1 MKINCLLFL
10 SFIFASA
17 SSAQLAITPGAEFTI
32 SGNMQLTLQDFGLIN
47 NGRFNAGN
55 SKVSFIGNTSSLI
68 SGSQPL
74 QFHEL
79 EMNKTNNSSI
89 LLQRAINVGQRILF
103 SSGFLDLNGFDIEL
117 GNTGSLDGEKEN
129 SRVIGSGGGEIL
141 SRANLNSPAESNPG
155 NLGCLISSNQN
166 LGSVTIKRGHR
177 LQAGVGLVS
186 SIFRY
191 YDIIADNNT
200 NVNATIRMNYLNG
213 ELNNFDESEISF
225 FSSQDNN
232 IWPSLLFSTRDT
244 VANFVERL
252 GINSFGRFTLSDDG
266 VVLPVRFT
274 LFNAKCDRNKVLV
287 TWKTA
292 QEQNSSHFNIEGSA
306 DGLRWTVIGS
316 AQAAGNTNS
325 EFSYSFTVNNPSQYS
340 YYRIAEYDLDGRI
353 QYTPVLRSPCNALE
367 TFSLWPNPVHD
378 ILNINIIAANESLVI
393 LNVFDSK
400 GALVK
405 TQREN
410 ALQGSN
416 QLSLDMSSLPKGIYS
431 LSAEWNN
438 GRMKKGVQVLKR

>member
-47 NGRFNAGN
+47 NGRFNEGN
-55 SKVSFIGNTSSLI
+55 SKVSFTGNTSSLI

-79 EMNKTNNSSI
+79 EMNKANNSSV
-89 LLQRAINVGQRILF
+89 LLQRAIGIGQRILF

-191 YDIIADNNT
+191 YEIIPANNAAL
-200 NVNATIRMNYLNG
+200 NAALRFNYFDG
-213 ELNNFDESEISF
+213 ELNGLNE
-225 FSSQDNN
+225 NN
-232 IWPSLLFSTRDT
+232 LILFKKGKYCS
-244 VANFVERL
+244 VEQ
-252 GINSFGRFTLSDDG
+252 
-266 VVLPVRFT
+266 P
-274 LFNAKCDRNKVLV
+274 
-287 TWKTA
+287 
-292 QEQNSSHFNIEGSA
+292 
-306 DGLRWTVIGS
+306 
-316 AQAAGNTNS
+316 
-325 EFSYSFTVNNPSQYS
+325 
-340 YYRIAEYDLDGRI
+340 
-353 QYTPVLRSPCNALE
+353 
-367 TFSLWPNPVHD
+367 
-378 ILNINIIAANESLVI
+378 
-393 LNVFDSK
+393 
-400 GALVK
+400 
-405 TQREN
+405 
-410 ALQGSN
+410 
-416 QLSLDMSSLPKGIYS
+416 GIY
-431 LSAEWNN
+431 
-438 GRMKKGVQVLKR
+438 QT